1 MYYMKL
7 ISWNVNGIRAWI
19 KKWTFF
25 EYLKN
30 ENPDIIWLQEVKSK
44 FEQLESSDIENIKN
58 LWYEIYWNAAV
69 RPGYSGTALLTKIKP
84 LKIFYWIDT
93 SWLDLNQ
100 IETDEV
106 IEENHEGRVI
116 TAEYENFYFI
126 TVYTPNAKPDLAR
139 LQYRQVWDDI
149 FLKYMKFLETKK
161 PVIFCWD
168 LNVAHTEIDLANP
181 KTNKTTAT
189 RPGSAWFTD
198 QERAGMQ
205 EFIDNDFVDTFR
217 YFYPETIWA
226 YSWWSNFGQARAKNV
241 WWRIDYF
248 LVSKNL
254 KEKLKS
260 AFIRPEVM
268 GSDHCPVGIEI

>member
-1 MYYMKL
+1 MKL
-7 ISWNVNGIRAWI
+7 ISWNVNGIRAGI
-19 KKWTFF
+19 KKGTFF

-30 ENPDIIWLQEVKSK
+30 ENPDIIGLQEVKSK
-44 FEQLESSDIENIKN
+44 FEQLEASDIEDMKS
-58 LWYEIYWNAAV
+58 LGYEIYWNAAV
-69 RPGYSGTALLTKIKP
+69 RPGYSGTAILTKQTP
-84 LKIFYWIDT
+84 LNVFYGIDT
-93 SWLDLNQ
+93 SGLDLDQ

-161 PVIFCWD
+161 PVIFCGD
-168 LNVAHTEIDLANP
+168 LNVAHKEIDLANP
-181 KTNKTTAT
+181 KANKTTQT
-189 RPGSAWFTD
+189 KPGNAGFTD
-198 QERAGMQ
+198 QERYGMQ
-205 EFIDNDFVDTFR
+205 EFIDNNFVDTFR
-217 YFYPETIWA
+217 YFYPEQIGA

-241 WWRIDYF
+241 GWRIDYF
-248 LVSKNL
+248 LVSESL
-254 KEKLKS
+254 QTKLKS

>member
-1 MYYMKL
+1 MKC
-7 ISWNVNGIRAWI
+7 ISWNVNGIRAGI

-25 EYLKN
+25 EYLQN

-44 FEQLESSDIENIKN
+44 FEQLETSDIEKIKN
-58 LWYEIYWNAAV
+58 LWYEIYWNAAQ
-69 RPGYSGTALLTKIKP
+69 RPGYSGTALFTKIKP
-84 LKIFYWIDT
+84 LNVFYGIDT
-93 SWLDLNQ
+93 SWLDLNKV
-100 IETDEV
+100 ETDEV
-106 IEENHEGRVI
+106 IEENHEWRVI
-116 TAEYENFYFI
+116 TAEYDDFYFV

-139 LQYRQVWDDI
+139 LEYRQIWDHV
-149 FLKYMKFLETKK
+149 FVKYMKHLETQK

-168 LNVAHTEIDLANP
+168 LNVAHQEIDLANP
-181 KTNKTTAT
+181 KSNKTTAT
-189 RPGSAWFTD
+189 KPGNAWFTD

-205 EFIDNDFVDTFR
+205 EFIDNDFIDTFR
-217 YFYPETIWA
+217 HFYPETTWA
-226 YSWWSNFGQARAKNV
+226 YSWWSNFWQARAKNV

-248 LVSKNL
+248 LISKSL

>member
-1 MYYMKL
+1 MKL

-44 FEQLESSDIENIKN
+44 FEQLEASDIEDMKS

-69 RPGYSGTALLTKIKP
+69 RPGYSGTAILTKQTP
-84 LKIFYWIDT
+84 LNVFYGIDT
-93 SWLDLNQ
+93 SWLDLDQ

-106 IEENHEGRVI
+106 IEENHEWRVI

-168 LNVAHTEIDLANP
+168 LNVAHKEIDLANP
-181 KTNKTTAT
+181 KANKTTQT
-189 RPGSAWFTD
+189 KPGNAWFTD
-198 QERAGMQ
+198 QERYGMQ
-205 EFIDNDFVDTFR
+205 EFIDNNFVDTFR
-217 YFYPETIWA
+217 YFYPEQIWA
-226 YSWWSNFGQARAKNV
+226 YSWWSNFWQARAKNV

-248 LVSKNL
+248 LVSESL
-254 KEKLKS
+254 QTKLKW